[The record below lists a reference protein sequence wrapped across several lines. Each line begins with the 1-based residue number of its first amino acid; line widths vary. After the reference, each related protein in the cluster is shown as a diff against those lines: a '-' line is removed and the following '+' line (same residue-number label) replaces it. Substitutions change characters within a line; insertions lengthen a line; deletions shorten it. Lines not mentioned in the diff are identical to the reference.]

1 MGKLHG
7 SRRLGFSRVQWWM
20 FAVGSGY
27 VLAGWYRW
35 PEPLRER
42 VRTLGWNLLLAF
54 VPW

>member
-1 MGKLHG
+1 MGMKYG
-7 SRRLGFSRVQWWM
+7 SKRWGFTRTQWLM

-42 VRTLGWNLLLAF
+42 CHEFAWHLLIAA